1 MPKSK
6 SIEEILDGWKKF
18 ARPKDG
24 QRFQHYK
31 GGLYEVVTTGFIE
44 NSELPCVVYRSLE
57 KNIVWV
63 RTAENFFESVNDN
76 DNTVPRFKQLD

>member
-18 ARPKDG
+18 TRPKDG

-76 DNTVPRFKQLD
+76 NNTVPRFKQLD